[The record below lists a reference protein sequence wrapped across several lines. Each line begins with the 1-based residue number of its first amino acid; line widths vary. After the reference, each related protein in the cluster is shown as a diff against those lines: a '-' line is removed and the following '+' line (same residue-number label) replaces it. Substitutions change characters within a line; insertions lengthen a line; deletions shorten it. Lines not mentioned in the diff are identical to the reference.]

1 MRALTA
7 SVLAIEAIVILLAT
21 SLATSDGS
29 VQNTTLAWWIGG
41 LLMLLLVLN
50 AGLVGR
56 RFGITLGW
64 VMQVFVLASAIVV
77 GWTMLVVGVLFVVLW
92 WAAIYLGSR
101 GDRLKAERTA
111 QAEPGE

>member
-41 LLMLLLVLN
+41 VVMLLLVLN

-56 RFGITLGW
+56 RHGITLGW
-64 VMQVFVLASAIVV
+64 IMQVLVLASAIVV
-77 GWTMLVVGVLFVVLW
+77 GWTMLVVGLLFVILW

-111 QAEPGE
+111 ADPGE